1 MILTIERLDHHGRGI
16 AHYEGKVVFIENA
29 LPNEKVK
36 VEFIKVTNKYI
47 EAKILDYI
55 EKSSNRVT
63 SKCPLYGVCGGCH
76 IRHMSYEDTLSFK
89 RQKVSEILKKYA
101 GIEADVKI
109 IGSPQ
114 ENYYRNKIE
123 IKIKDGLVGFYK
135 KGTHDIVEMDRC
147 LNAIEPI
154 NALLLNMDLLGLT
167 NAEVIIK
174 SNYNGELLIVITTDD
189 KPNIDIETLR
199 EKHKIVGII
208 LNDKTIFGSDN
219 FMELIDSHFFKE
231 TYNSFFQVNSYVNKI
246 LFDIIKDNIK
256 KEDIVLDLCCGVG
269 TLSIIASEKASEVY
283 GLEIVENAIKDALI
297 NTRMN
302 KRDNIKY
309 VLGDAFTKIEHVKKK
324 ISTIII
330 DPPRSG
336 VSPSGIKNILNI
348 NPRKIIYI
356 SCDPVTLA
364 RDVNLL
370 KGNYNVASVT
380 ALDMFPYTYH
390 VESVVILE
398 KIK

>member
-63 SKCPLYGVCGGCH
+63 SKCPLYGACGGCH

-370 KGNYNVASVT
+370 KGNYNVTSVT

>member
-147 LNAIEPI
+147 LNTIEPI
-154 NALLLNMDLLGLT
+154 NAAM
-167 NAEVIIK
+167 
-174 SNYNGELLIVITTDD
+174 
-189 KPNIDIETLR
+189 
-199 EKHKIVGII
+199 
-208 LNDKTIFGSDN
+208 
-219 FMELIDSHFFKE
+219 
-231 TYNSFFQVNSYVNKI
+231 
-246 LFDIIKDNIK
+246 
-256 KEDIVLDLCCGVG
+256 C
-269 TLSIIASEKASEVY
+269 
-283 GLEIVENAIKDALI
+283 
-297 NTRMN
+297 
-302 KRDNIKY
+302 
-309 VLGDAFTKIEHVKKK
+309 
-324 ISTIII
+324 
-330 DPPRSG
+330 
-336 VSPSGIKNILNI
+336 
-348 NPRKIIYI
+348 
-356 SCDPVTLA
+356 
-364 RDVNLL
+364 
-370 KGNYNVASVT
+370 
-380 ALDMFPYTYH
+380 
-390 VESVVILE
+390 
-398 KIK
+398 